1 MADIRDDRLLAE
13 AICYAAEAHF
23 GQRRKGCDVPFIVH
37 PMEVAAIAA
46 SMTEDR
52 HVIAAAV
59 LHDVLEDTPSTAA
72 AIRDLFGEDV
82 LSLIMGDTE
91 DKREEMDPRDSWLLR
106 KQETVDYV
114 KNRAALRERIVVLSD
129 KLANLRSMARDFDRL
144 GSALWERFH
153 QKDPAMHKWYY
164 LSVVRA
170 CEGLEDTDA
179 YRECL
184 TLIGR
189 LFGE

>member
-1 MADIRDDRLLAE
+1 MANIQDDRLLAE
-13 AICYAAEAHF
+13 AICYAVEAHF
-23 GQRRKGCDVPFIVH
+23 GQRRKGCDVPYVVH

-52 HVIAAAV
+52 HVMAAAV
-59 LHDVLEDTPSTAA
+59 LHDVLEDTPCTAE

-114 KNRAALRERIVVLSD
+114 RNRASLRERIVVLSD
-129 KLANLRSMARDFDRL
+129 KLANLRSLLRDHARL
-144 GSALWERFH
+144 GDALWQRFN

-179 YRECL
+179 YRECME
-184 TLIGR
+184 LIGR

>member
-1 MADIRDDRLLAE
+1 MANIQDDRLLAE
-13 AICYAAEAHF
+13 AICYAVEAHF
-23 GQRRKGCDVPFIVH
+23 GQRRKGCDVPYVVH

-46 SMTEDR
+46 GMTEDR
-52 HVIAAAV
+52 HVMAAAV

-91 DKREEMDPRDSWLLR
+91 DKREEMDPRDSWQLR
-106 KQETVDYV
+106 KQDTIDYV
-114 KNRAALRERIVVLSD
+114 RNKATRREKIVILSD
-129 KLANLRSMARDFDRL
+129 KLSNLRSMTRDHDRL
-144 GSALWERFH
+144 GDALWQRFH
-153 QKDPAMHKWYY
+153 QTDPAMHKWYY

-184 TLIGR
+184 ELIGR
-189 LFGE
+189 LFGT

>member
-1 MADIRDDRLLAE
+1 MTDLQDDRLLAE
-13 AICYAAEAHF
+13 AIRYAAEAHS
-23 GQRRKGCDVPFIVH
+23 GQTRKGCGVPYIVH

-46 SMTEDR
+46 GMTEDR

-59 LHDVLEDTPSTAA
+59 LHDVLEDTPCTAE

-91 DKREEMDPRDSWLLR
+91 DKREGMDPRDSWLLR

-114 KNRAALRERIVVLSD
+114 RNRASLRERIVVLSD
-129 KLANLRSMARDFDRL
+129 KLANLRSLLRDHARL
-144 GSALWERFH
+144 GDALWQRFN

-179 YRECL
+179 YRECME
-184 TLIGR
+184 LIDR